1 MKFIE
6 STSMKVVISKEQE
19 RQLSSKERMKRAF
32 LDSSV
37 LAFDVYEKENLIGFI
52 MVKNF
57 DVESYFLWNYAID
70 YSFQNKGYGTKTL
83 NEFIEYMKDKYN
95 NSSSLEYFER
105 TYDKYDMHPE
115 TCELLRSW
123 LSLVSEKGENEA
135 IKIIKKV
142 KDY

>member
-95 NSSSLEYFER
+95 MKVLTT
-105 TYDKYDMHPE
+105 TYTWGNECEKRVYEKVGFIE
-115 TCELLRSW
+115 TSIVDEDGVHEVNMSYYC
-123 LSLVSEKGENEA
+123 K
-135 IKIIKKV
+135 
-142 KDY
+142 